1 MALLDRIR
9 SRDYALDIASGNVPG
24 SYGINKFGRNTD
36 VDQVVEA
43 IWDGGGTSNYTPTG
57 TWSATAEIDYAVSSS
72 ASDTGAIEIQ
82 GLDANWDLVIQTV
95 TLTGTTAAALSTNL
109 IRVFRVKNTSATA
122 AVGTIQVGVGS
133 TTSAFTAGNLRA
145 QITIGYDQSLM
156 ALYSVPLGKTAY
168 MTNWSASL
176 NKGSGPTSGG
186 VNILLWARTFG
197 GVFRVQDT
205 KSLLVVGT
213 SADRREYNPYPSFAA
228 KTDIVVTAI
237 ASANDYDVSAGFD
250 LFLVD
255 D

>member
-1 MALLDRIR
+1 MSYRPYQAFDFNLDV
-9 SRDYALDIASGNVPG
+9 SRGAVSGTSGV
-24 SYGINKFGRNTD
+24 NKFGRNTD
-36 VDQVVEA
+36 VDQAVEA
-43 IWDGGGTSNYTPTG
+43 IWDGGGTTNYTPTG

-72 ASDTGAIEIQ
+72 ASDTGTIEIQ
-82 GLDANWDLVIQTV
+82 GLNSSWAFVTQTV
-95 TLTGTTAAALSTNL
+95 TLTGTTAASLGTNL

-133 TTSAFTAGNLRA
+133 TTSAFTAANLRA

-168 MTNWSASL
+168 LTNWSASL
-176 NKGSGPTSGG
+176 NKGTGPTSGG
-186 VNILLWARTFG
+186 VDVILWARTFG

-213 SADRREYNPYPSFAA
+213 SADRKDYNPYPSYAA
-228 KTDIVVTAI
+228 KTDIVITAI
-237 ASANDYDVSAGFD
+237 ASANDYDVSAAFD